1 LLWWWD
7 KMARDPFPNDT
18 GDGQWKMRRMV
29 KPRVR
34 RRMEF
39 SIGISAAETDA
50 DEERRCLS
58 HCCRE

>member
-1 LLWWWD
+1 
-7 KMARDPFPNDT
+7 MARDPFPNDT